1 MSKNTS
7 ITLGEHFD
15 AFIAEQLKS
24 GRYNSTSEVIR
35 AGLRM
40 LEDSEAKL
48 ETLRNALI
56 EGENSGFSDYSYEGL
71 VSELDSEKH

>member
-15 AFIAEQLKS
+15 TFIAEQLKS
-24 GRYNSTSEVIR
+24 GRYSSASEVVR

-48 ETLRNALI
+48 EALRNLLI
-56 EGENSGFSDYSYEGL
+56 EGENSGYSDYSYESL
-71 VSELDSEKH
+71 IAELDNDKH